1 MRPYEL
7 LLHLYPA
14 AFRIEY
20 GDELRRVFA
29 HRRADTS
36 GTFGLTWLWMEV
48 IKDTFLNAIAVYW
61 DILRQDL
68 PYTARTLGR
77 ARGFAMTAILVTGLG
92 VGANTAVFS
101 ITDHVLIRPLP
112 FADSDRLV
120 KLWEHPPG
128 YARMELSSPNYRDW
142 RDRSVSFEEMGA
154 YHAVSANLVGIG
166 DPETGTGH

>member
-1 MRPYEL
+1 MRLYEF

-20 GDELRRVFA
+20 GDELRQVFA
-29 HRRADTS
+29 ARRAEAS
-36 GTFGLTWLWMEV
+36 GGGGVVLLWLDV
-48 IKDTFLNAIAVYW
+48 IKDTFLNAFAVQW

-68 PYTARTLGR
+68 RYTARTLIRG
-77 ARGFAMTAILVTGLG
+77 RGFALTAILITGLG

-128 YARMELSSPNYRDW
+128 YSQMELSPPNYRDW
-142 RDRSVSFEEMGA
+142 AR
-154 YHAVSANLVGIG
+154 
-166 DPETGTGH
+166 PERVL